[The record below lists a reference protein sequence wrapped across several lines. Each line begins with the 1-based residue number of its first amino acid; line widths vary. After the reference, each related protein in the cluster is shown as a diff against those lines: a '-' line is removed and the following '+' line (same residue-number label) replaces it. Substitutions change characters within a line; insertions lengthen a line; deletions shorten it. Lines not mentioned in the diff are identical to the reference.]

1 MITKTKRKE
10 EKNKNKQTNAFIPLI
25 VMQDSAAHGGNDEV
39 SYSVLPLL
47 AGCGMC
53 LLLSFTAG

>member
-1 MITKTKRKE
+1 ME
-10 EKNKNKQTNAFIPLI
+10 EKNREIECIYFLLMEI
-25 VMQDSAAHGGNDEV
+25 SAEYVCIAGV
-39 SYSVLPLL
+39 SYSVLLLL